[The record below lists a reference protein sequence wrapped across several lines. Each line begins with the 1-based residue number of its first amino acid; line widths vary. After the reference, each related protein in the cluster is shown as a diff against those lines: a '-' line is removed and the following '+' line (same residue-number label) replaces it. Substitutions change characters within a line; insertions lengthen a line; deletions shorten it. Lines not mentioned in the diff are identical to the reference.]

1 MAARVKFCKLWLLLS
16 LLWSHPL
23 QGDSKSKKPIVIAV
37 NDWTSQMVL
46 SHVLKT
52 LYEHQGYIVTLK
64 NLKTGRQWGQLPR
77 GWAHVQVEVWQGTM
91 ETQFNRLVASGDV
104 LDAGTHA
111 AVTREDWWYPTY
123 MEERCPG
130 LPDWRALKKCSKE
143 FATESSGGKG
153 RYLGGPWEKP
163 DDARIRAL
171 GLDFIIEKA
180 EQGSDLWVELDK
192 AYRNKEPIVLFNWTP
207 NWVEAKYDGKFIE
220 FPEFAPECETDPKWG
235 VSKSW
240 TYDCGNPKNGWLKKL
255 AWEGMT
261 KEWPCAL
268 KILRNVNFDNKM
280 IAELAAYVDAQQLS
294 YESAASRWIKS
305 YSQIWQS
312 WIPEKCE
319 R

>member
-1 MAARVKFCKLWLLLS
+1 M
-16 LLWSHPL
+16 
-23 QGDSKSKKPIVIAV
+23 QGGSKSKKPIVIAV
-37 NDWTSQMVL
+37 NDWTSQIVL
-46 SHVLKT
+46 SHVVKT
-52 LYEHQGYIVTLK
+52 LYENQGYKVTLK
-64 NLKTGRQWGQLPR
+64 NLKTRRQWGQLPR
-77 GWAHVQVEVWQGTM
+77 GWAHVQVEVWQVTM

-111 AVTREDWWYPTY
+111 AFTREDWWYPTY

-130 LPDWRALKKCSKE
+130 LPDWRALKKCSKI
-143 FATESSGGKG
+143 FATKRSGGKG

-180 EQGSDLWVELDK
+180 EQVSELWIELDK
-192 AYRNKEPIVLFNWTP
+192 AYRNKDPIVLFNWTP

-220 FPEFAPECETDPKWG
+220 FPEFAPECETDPEWG

-240 TYDCGNPKNGWLKKL
+240 LHDCGNPKNGWLKKL
-255 AWEGMT
+255 AWEGMV

-305 YSQIWQS
+305 YSKIWQS